1 MCYIKWTGT
10 KCDGKRPQR
19 GLLKSTLCADWYD
32 LGYPLYRNSLN
43 CVFMI
48 YICSVSQ
55 HSALKKV
62 LNEDKKSRHRDF
74 EFSKVGYPSTQD
86 SPGVPDSKT

>member
-1 MCYIKWTGT
+1 
-10 KCDGKRPQR
+10 
-19 GLLKSTLCADWYD
+19 
-32 LGYPLYRNSLN
+32 
-43 CVFMI
+43 MI

-55 HSALKKV
+55 HSALKEV